1 VIVADFAPSYKYAA
15 VCLVR
20 VIDGD
25 TIKVT
30 VDLPFDTGY
39 RPTLRL
45 IGYDADELDDRDP
58 DKRARALAARDYLVQ
73 LVTGVPLYIE
83 TYRERRTFIRYTAK
97 VWIHPAA
104 GDSSL
109 VSVSDLMLGSG
120 LVVPWP

>member
-1 VIVADFAPSYKYAA
+1 MIVVDFAPSYKYAA
-15 VCLVR
+15 VWLVR

-45 IGYDADELDDRDP
+45 IGYDAGEMDAPNP
-58 DKRARALAARDYLVQ
+58 DTRSRAFAARDYLVQ

-83 TYRERRTFIRYTAK
+83 TYKERRSFVRYTAK

-109 VSVSDLMLGSG
+109 VSVSDLMLASG